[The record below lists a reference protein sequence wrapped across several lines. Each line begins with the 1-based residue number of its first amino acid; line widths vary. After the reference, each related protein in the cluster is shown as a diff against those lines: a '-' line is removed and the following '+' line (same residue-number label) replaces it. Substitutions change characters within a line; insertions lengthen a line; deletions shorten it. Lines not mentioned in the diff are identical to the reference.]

1 MKQALSASGA
11 IARRRTDQSPT
22 RCSICTHRLGK
33 TLFQIDDTLDLGTS
47 DSSGAPAD
55 DAPFAAA
62 FRRQSWFL
70 CKECYMDV
78 EREVR
83 RAELQTPFRVRVAIG
98 LVASERSPQLRPR
111 IWEGRYW
118 NNDKHVEA
126 WLWWMIIVV
135 AFGHMVVFI
144 IIMLWPAIVQY
155 LTSF

>member
-1 MKQALSASGA
+1 
-11 IARRRTDQSPT
+11 
-22 RCSICTHRLGK
+22 
-33 TLFQIDDTLDLGTS
+33 
-47 DSSGAPAD
+47 
-55 DAPFAAA
+55 
-62 FRRQSWFL
+62 
-70 CKECYMDV
+70 MDV